1 MFSLMGPA
9 VIALVSQSAA
19 AQRGSPVVLLSMM
32 SVFTLVSAFTGG
44 MYLAMDS
51 TAGERERGSLVP
63 LLLNP
68 VSRLDLVIGKW
79 LAASVFA
86 LAGLALNLAG
96 FTLAFEWGGIAPP
109 DGLSRVFLLWIVCGL
124 VPLALF
130 GTSINLLAASVCR
143 TTKEAHVRLTMVT
156 FVPMVVGM
164 ALVFFPGWVGRWW
177 YALPVVG
184 QQALIGA
191 GLQGNAVSAVQSSI
205 LGLVTLA
212 VAALAILGAARVL
225 DRDDILTA

>member
-1 MFSLMGPA
+1 
-9 VIALVSQSAA
+9 
-19 AQRGSPVVLLSMM
+19 
-32 SVFTLVSAFTGG
+32 
-44 MYLAMDS
+44 
-51 TAGERERGSLVP
+51 
-63 LLLNP
+63 
-68 VSRLDLVIGKW
+68 
-79 LAASVFA
+79 
-86 LAGLALNLAG
+86 
-96 FTLAFEWGGIAPP
+96 
-109 DGLSRVFLLWIVCGL
+109 
-124 VPLALF
+124 
-130 GTSINLLAASVCR
+130 
-143 TTKEAHVRLTMVT
+143 MVT

>member
-1 MFSLMGPA
+1 
-9 VIALVSQSAA
+9 
-19 AQRGSPVVLLSMM
+19 
-32 SVFTLVSAFTGG
+32 
-44 MYLAMDS
+44 
-51 TAGERERGSLVP
+51 